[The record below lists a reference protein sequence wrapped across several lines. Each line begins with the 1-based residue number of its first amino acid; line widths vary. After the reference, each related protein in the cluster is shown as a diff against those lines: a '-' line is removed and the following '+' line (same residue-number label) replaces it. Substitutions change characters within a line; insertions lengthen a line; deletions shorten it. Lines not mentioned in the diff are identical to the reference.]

1 MGEPSSSR
9 ILADRSRGL
18 SAGSL
23 AGACSTAGLSEDK
36 VFKGDWLRFL
46 SPFLSTFLCSELLP
60 CSLGLALWV
69 LLPDRTGERCS
80 EAMLLM

>member
-1 MGEPSSSR
+1 MGEPSNSR

-23 AGACSTAGLSEDK
+23 AGACSTAGLSEEK

-46 SPFLSTFLCSELLP
+46 SPFLSTFLCSELLH
-60 CSLGLALWV
+60 CSLALWV